1 MIYGNTNNS
10 NLSSATVDQRAFC
23 FGQSCCVRHHRFS
36 QGSDIPVALAGED
49 WLWRQMVLDWQLLFI
64 SETFF
69 IMIPQTLNHPLKT
82 KCIDCWI
89 ARIFSLA
96 YSGRWLFALVWSGL
110 VFTVVSLFLDVGG
123 DSLAG
128 LFSTGSFCL
137 FSYLCPGP
145 LLPRCFRLSGHGGP
159 LCLHRSY
166 RGLHR

>member
-1 MIYGNTNNS
+1 MTAILITQIP
-10 NLSSATVDQRAFC
+10 ATVDQCAFC
-23 FGQSCCVRHHRFS
+23 FGQSCCVRYHRLS
-36 QGSDIPVALAGED
+36 QGSNIPVALAGED
-49 WLWRQMVLDWQLLFI
+49 WLWWQMVLDRQLLFT

-69 IMIPQTLNHPLKT
+69 IKDSSNFNPNF

-89 ARIFSLA
+89 AGIFDSA
-96 YSGRWLFALVWSGL
+96 NFRGWLFALVWSGL

-137 FSYLCPGP
+137 FSYLRPGP

-159 LCLHRSY
+159 LGPHRSY